1 MGSRTAHSAFMR
13 AAALLAALLGMPWAG
28 LSVARAAEPQIRSID
43 IEVTLHRDGSASF
56 TEDWD
61 VTVTEGTEWYLVR
74 QNLDGMEVSGLSVTD
89 ETGRRYADIGE
100 WDIDRSMAEKA
111 GKSGIRHSGDGV
123 ELCWGVGGYGDHR
136 YSVSYRM
143 SRAVRALDDYDYL
156 HMQLVSPGLSSAP
169 QAVAVSIGC
178 DFAQLDTASVRAW
191 GFGFAGECSFSDGR
205 VIYSG
210 TEPFRHESSVI
221 ALLRFDKGLFS
232 PTAGEAGSFDE
243 VLDRALEGSDYEDDG
258 PAFAVIIL
266 IMLAAFL
273 IPILLTVAA
282 RAVRRRQI
290 LGMKPKDVGW
300 CRDIPFRG
308 SLAESAYVCTE
319 LGLAQKRDTIAA
331 ALILRMIH
339 LGILNIG
346 KDSRGRV
353 ELSFTGRRPAEDD
366 RVALGLYEMM
376 REASGSDSVLQEK
389 EFSKWAKKHLSKVAA
404 WTKLC
409 GRQGLRALAADG
421 YATKSG
427 RFLPEGQ
434 AEARK
439 LAGLKNFLLDFSL
452 TGEREAAEVS
462 LWKEYL
468 VFGAL
473 LGIADKVAEQL
484 RDIRPELFTEAQE
497 YDYPTLEQVILR
509 SMLLSRAITNSS
521 QAYAA
526 QKAGRSSGLGGGTSF
541 GGGGGFR
548 GGGFGGGSR

>member
-1 MGSRTAHSAFMR
+1 M
-13 AAALLAALLGMPWAG
+13 
-28 LSVARAAEPQIRSID
+28 
-43 IEVTLHRDGSASF
+43 
-56 TEDWD
+56 
-61 VTVTEGTEWYLVR
+61 
-74 QNLDGMEVSGLSVTD
+74 
-89 ETGRRYADIGE
+89 
-100 WDIDRSMAEKA
+100 
-111 GKSGIRHSGDGV
+111 
-123 ELCWGVGGYGDHR
+123 
-136 YSVSYRM
+136 
-143 SRAVRALDDYDYL
+143 
-156 HMQLVSPGLSSAP
+156 
-169 QAVAVSIGC
+169 
-178 DFAQLDTASVRAW
+178 
-191 GFGFAGECSFSDGR
+191 
-205 VIYSG
+205 
-210 TEPFRHESSVI
+210 
-221 ALLRFDKGLFS
+221 
-232 PTAGEAGSFDE
+232 
-243 VLDRALEGSDYEDDG
+243 LDRALEGSDYEDDG